1 MMTNLKKVDN
11 ESEKGEKGGNE
22 DDGKMLDYDS
32 FDVDAL
38 EKVDCLNPCP
48 AEQI

>member
-22 DDGKMLDYDS
+22 DDGENARL
-32 FDVDAL
+32 
-38 EKVDCLNPCP
+38 
-48 AEQI
+48 

>member
-1 MMTNLKKVDN
+1 MKVKKEKKVGM
-11 ESEKGEKGGNE
+11 KMM
-22 DDGKMLDYDS
+22 GKMLDYDS

-48 AEQI
+48 AE